1 MKIAVFLGALCGV
14 LLLQGCVSAV
24 FVGGVAVATKSA
36 KDPRTLGTQIDDGKL
51 EICITKALN
60 KDPMLKKLKKEARVI
75 ATVYQKKVLLTG
87 QVPDRDSSDSAKKI
101 AMSVEGASKIYN
113 EIRQGNII
121 DLATIT
127 NDTWITTKIRSL
139 LLASDSVK
147 FSNVKV
153 ITENSEVFLL
163 GLVTQQEEQ
172 AAADIASKVNG
183 VKRVITVFTR
193 VK

>member
-1 MKIAVFLGALCGV
+1 MKIAVFLGALCGA

-51 EICITKALN
+51 EIFITKALN
-60 KDPMLKKLKKEARVI
+60 KDPKLKKLKKKARVI

-87 QVPDRDSSDSAKKI
+87 QVPDRTSSDRAKEI
-101 AMSVEGASKIYN
+101 AMSVEGTNEIYN

-127 NDTWITTKIRSL
+127 NDTWITTQIRSL

>member
-1 MKIAVFLGALCGV
+1 MKTAVLGALCGA

-60 KDPMLKKLKKEARVI
+60 KDPLLKKKARVI

-87 QVPDRDSSDSAKKI
+87 QVIDRASSERVKKI
-101 AMSVEGASKIYN
+101 AMSVEGASEIYN

-127 NDTWITTKIRSL
+127 NDTWITAKIRSL

-153 ITENSEVFLL
+153 TTENNEVFLL

>member
-1 MKIAVFLGALCGV
+1 MRSFWVHYAVHYCYKVV
-14 LLLQGCVSAV
+14 LAPSLW
-24 FVGGVAVATKSA
+24 GGVAVATKSA
-36 KDPRTLGTQIDDGKL
+36 KDPRTLGTQIDDSKL
-51 EICITKALN
+51 EIFIAKALN
-60 KDPMLKKLKKEARVI
+60 KDPVLKKLKKKARVI

-87 QVPDRDSSDSAKKI
+87 QVPDRASSERAKEI
-101 AMSVEGASKIYN
+101 AMGVEGASEIYN

-127 NDTWITTKIRSL
+127 NDTWITTQIRSL

-153 ITENSEVFLL
+153 TTENSEVFLL